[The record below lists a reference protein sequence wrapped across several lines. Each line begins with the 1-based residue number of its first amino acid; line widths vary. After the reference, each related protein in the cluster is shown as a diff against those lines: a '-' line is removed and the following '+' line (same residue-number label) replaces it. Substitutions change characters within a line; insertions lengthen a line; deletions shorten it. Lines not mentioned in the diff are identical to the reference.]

1 MKYSSENHNW
11 DLTVMASSRLVTLG
25 RHIKDK
31 SDYSYSCFTGAMLLA
46 VAGLESFLNS
56 MAFFVKEEDFCY
68 NEFEENSI
76 ENKLDF
82 FLARYDIKLNKGSRP
97 YQTIKEAVIW
107 RNSVSHS
114 KPMFVEEVEI
124 NETSEA
130 MKIPHKHLS
139 SRKYQPYEKSVNE
152 ANADRFNR
160 DIIEVIQLIIDK
172 SGIKPQAQ
180 CTYSM

>member
-1 MKYSSENHNW
+1 
-11 DLTVMASSRLVTLG
+11 
-25 RHIKDK
+25 
-31 SDYSYSCFTGAMLLA
+31 MLLA

-56 MAFFVKEEDFCY
+56 MAFFVKDEDFCY
-68 NEFEENSI
+68 NEFEGNSI
-76 ENKLDF
+76 EDKLDF
-82 FLARYDIKLNKGSRP
+82 FLAKYDIKLNKGSRP

-114 KPMFVEEVEI
+114 KPMFVEEIEI
-124 NETSEA
+124 KKTSEVG
-130 MKIPHKHLS
+130 KIPHKHLS

-152 ANADRFNR
+152 ENADRFNR